1 MTVTFG
7 MVLTLVVVLALIVVA
22 IWCVYDQ
29 QTDHVRQLD
38 NLTTSYLMMEA
49 DVTELKRQLRE
60 LKVDH

>member
-22 IWCVYDQ
+22 IGCVYDQ

-49 DVTELKRQLRE
+49 DVTELRQQLRE